1 MHYNYKKHEHFSAS
15 VSCAQ
20 RCCTAA
26 THYVSCTIGRAMH
39 FVTDVATP
47 VSALVLATVY
57 QVLMDLAVKSLI
69 GADYHKITDTVYG
82 LLC

>member
-1 MHYNYKKHEHFSAS
+1 
-15 VSCAQ
+15 
-20 RCCTAA
+20 
-26 THYVSCTIGRAMH
+26 MH